1 MQEDDTSVFK
11 SLFSDGDYFY
21 VTYSF
26 VKRDLG
32 NMPPL
37 KFMEN
42 HIFRVDARTGLGH
55 YLGTGP
61 EPGEHLLAVDGE
73 YRFTTTQ
80 NEGFPQIRVY
90 EPRQS
95 R

>member
-1 MQEDDTSVFK
+1 MFK

-26 VKRDLG
+26 IKTDLG

-61 EPGEHLLAVDGE
+61 KPGEHLLAVDGE
-73 YRFTTTQ
+73 FRFTLTQ

>member
-1 MQEDDTSVFK
+1 MFK

-26 VKRDLG
+26 IKTDLG